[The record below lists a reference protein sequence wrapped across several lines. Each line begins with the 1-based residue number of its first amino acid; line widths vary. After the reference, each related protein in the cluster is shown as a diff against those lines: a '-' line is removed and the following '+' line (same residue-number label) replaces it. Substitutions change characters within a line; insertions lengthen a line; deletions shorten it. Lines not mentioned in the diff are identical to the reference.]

1 MAYTSW
7 HELFSSR
14 IGNDEG
20 NKNTAV
26 YSTAWSQATPSEAKM
41 AMLVNDPNTAIFAVD
56 VDDKII
62 TLHSFHNFGGS
73 VLSPANKFGA
83 LIGSG
88 RAGSPVIVNET
99 SLTRTL
105 NVATPPLHTIISCL
119 NKQEFEAVQ
128 RPAQRAAKNFS
139 TTVSFL
145 PAPWLLEAVLRAHT
159 SDPALLVIAAAEAAA
174 VFDLEHQGDPEYISS
189 ADDQL
194 ETFALWA
201 WAVSAGKITRLIYAV
216 DPNDEA
222 LLYYS
227 EQRHRENIEAHGVR
241 FAIPPAN
248 IAAAIPPVHIQPGPP
263 PNVPMPDMYN
273 LLNATMSRQ
282 AEALELIHSSHETN
296 LTFQREK
303 ESKKKDRFNKF
314 HPDTKK
320 MITFASAPDAE
331 AAPNVP
337 EDTCERFINATS
349 QGIAEQELCIQFRQM
364 GLGEMAYATGLILNL
379 YNGRFL
385 YAIRNN
391 PSNFSCFSVHEG
403 NNVDEEEQQ
412 SRQLLLHLIEKEGK
426 GRSVE
431 ELKALNKQI
440 LKAPSSYRDMVLQF
454 NYFRGLC
461 QMFFGQYSWAC
472 QAMIS
477 LIETLEKNKNSFQ
490 ARARSDPVF
499 CSKFMYAVDIR
510 YQIWLEDC
518 SLANRRDQVDDG
530 ALQFGTLIEMV
541 RFGTF
546 ELALPSVFTSPA
558 PAAPRGG
565 DGEDHPNG
573 KGNKRGNDDKGE
585 GRKKKGRDRG
595 DAKPDGAQSNKIE
608 NDEPFEEFKLKVGE
622 TWQGTFR
629 QKNVSDRVPWGS
641 DDDCKMC
648 PRWYILGYCFSDCFH
663 KASHKKRGEVP
674 QEKIAA
680 FNEFMALVRRGAR
693 T

>member
-1 MAYTSW
+1 MVYTSW
-7 HELFSSR
+7 HELFSSH

-26 YSTAWSQATPSEAKM
+26 YSTAWSQATRNEAKLT
-41 AMLVNDPNTAIFAVD
+41 MLANDPNTAIFAVN
-56 VDDKII
+56 VDHKII

-83 LIGSG
+83 
-88 RAGSPVIVNET
+88 GSPVIVDKT
-99 SLTRTL
+99 SLTKTL
-105 NVATPPLHTIISCL
+105 NMATPPYHTIIACL

-128 RPAQRAAKNFS
+128 RPAQRATNNFS
-139 TTVSFL
+139 STASFL
-145 PAPWLLEAVLRAHT
+145 PAPWLLKAVLGAHT
-159 SDPALLVIAAAEAAA
+159 SDPALLVIASAEAAA
-174 VFDLEHQGDPEYISS
+174 AFDLEHQGDPKYITS
-189 ADDQL
+189 ADDHL

-201 WAVSAGKITRLIYAV
+201 WAVSAGKITRLIYSV

-222 LLYYS
+222 QLYYS

-248 IAAAIPPVHIQPGPP
+248 AAAAIPPVHIQPGPP
-263 PNVPMPDMYN
+263 PNVPMLDMYN
-273 LLNATMSRQ
+273 LLNAMMSRQ

-303 ESKKKDRFNKF
+303 ESKKKDHFNKF

-385 YAIRNN
+385 YAIRNS

-403 NNVDEEEQQ
+403 SNIDEEEQQ

-440 LKAPSSYRDMVLQF
+440 LKAPSSYHDMVLQF
-454 NYFRGLC
+454 NYPFC
-461 QMFFGQYSWAC
+461 QMFFGQFSWAC

-490 ARARSDPVF
+490 ARARSDPLF
-499 CSKFMYAVDIR
+499 CSKFMYAVNLR

-530 ALQFGTLIEMV
+530 ALQFGTLIKMV
-541 RFGTF
+541 RHSSWPFHLSSHPWHQQHREEETERKIQTERETKEEMTTRARDEGIK
-546 ELALPSVFTSPA
+546 
-558 PAAPRGG
+558 AAT
-565 DGEDHPNG
+565 EAMPNPTEP
-573 KGNKRGNDDKGE
+573 KATRLKMMSHSKS
-585 GRKKKGRDRG
+585 
-595 DAKPDGAQSNKIE
+595 SN
-608 NDEPFEEFKLKVGE
+608 
-622 TWQGTFR
+622 
-629 QKNVSDRVPWGS
+629 
-641 DDDCKMC
+641 
-648 PRWYILGYCFSDCFH
+648 
-663 KASHKKRGEVP
+663 
-674 QEKIAA
+674 
-680 FNEFMALVRRGAR
+680 
-693 T
+693 